1 MLLNFK
7 YYIDFL
13 LHNKI
18 FNNVHTI
25 YYSLYIRDY
34 FSILSNLYNKKLIY
48 DYHLVIVIIYI
59 KRLMKCK
66 ISLDDNN
73 IYKIIMICILL
84 SIKFNDDYF
93 TNINNRFCYLF
104 NTNIFLLNKLEIYT
118 LTIINYNL
126 FINHDQFIKEYFIM
140 LSSNYSI

>member
-18 FNNVHTI
+18 FNNIHTI

-34 FSILSNLYNKKLIY
+34 LHILSNLYNKKLIY

-73 IYKIIMICILL
+73 IYKIIMICLL
-84 SIKFNDDYF
+84 LAIKFNDDYF
-93 TNINNRFCYLF
+93 TNVNNRFCYLF

-118 LTIINYNL
+118 LTILNYNL
-126 FINHDQFIKEYFIM
+126 FINYDQFIKEYTIM